1 MADRQGGA
9 RPLRIALITSSYDYI
24 KDGVALTL
32 NRLVAYLESQGIEV
46 LVFAPTSAT
55 PAFTPVGS
63 VVYVP
68 SIAMPG
74 RPEYR
79 IALGMPKRVRQRL
92 KEFDPDIMHIAV
104 PDLLGRRALKLAAQL
119 RIPVVATYHTRYEA
133 YLKHYWYLSP
143 LTGTLT
149 AYLKRFYGACREVYV
164 PSASMADVLRA
175 DGLKDNFRLWPRGID
190 AARFHPAKRS
200 MAWRARHGIG
210 PSELVIAHVSRL
222 VREKRTD
229 VLAAALRQLQAMGV
243 AHKVLIVGDGPEHAA
258 LQALLPHAVFTGAL
272 DGEELATAYA
282 SSDLFFFPSE
292 TESFGNVTLEAMAS
306 GLPCICA
313 DATGSRSLVDAG
325 VTGFLAVP
333 GRVSQFADFIAKLA
347 NDADLRAKMGAAA
360 RERALGFGWDKT
372 MARILGYYRDVLAAD
387 APVKTVT

>member
-32 NRLVAYLESQGIEV
+32 NRLVAYLESQGAQV

-55 PAFTPVGS
+55 PAFTPTGS

-79 IALGMPKRVRQRL
+79 IALGMPKAVRQRL

-143 LTGTLT
+143 LTGALT
-149 AYLKRFYGACREVYV
+149 ASLTRFYGACREVYV

-175 DGLKDNFRLWPRGID
+175 DGLRDNFRLWPRGID
-190 AARFHPAKRS
+190 AARFHPGKRS
-200 MAWRARHGIG
+200 M
-210 PSELVIAHVSRL
+210 
-222 VREKRTD
+222 
-229 VLAAALRQLQAMGV
+229 
-243 AHKVLIVGDGPEHAA
+243 
-258 LQALLPHAVFTGAL
+258 
-272 DGEELATAYA
+272 
-282 SSDLFFFPSE
+282 
-292 TESFGNVTLEAMAS
+292 
-306 GLPCICA
+306 
-313 DATGSRSLVDAG
+313 
-325 VTGFLAVP
+325 
-333 GRVSQFADFIAKLA
+333 
-347 NDADLRAKMGAAA
+347 
-360 RERALGFGWDKT
+360 
-372 MARILGYYRDVLAAD
+372 
-387 APVKTVT
+387 

>member
-1 MADRQGGA
+1 MADRQGAA

-32 NRLVAYLESQGIEV
+32 NRLVRYLESQGVEV

-55 PAFTPVGS
+55 PAFTPAGS

-79 IALGMPKRVRQRL
+79 IALGMPKAVRRRL

-104 PDLLGRRALKLAAQL
+104 PDLLGRRALKLAKKMQ
-119 RIPVVATYHTRYEA
+119 IPAVATYHTRYEA
-133 YLKHYWYLSP
+133 YLKHYWYLAA
-143 LTGTLT
+143 LTGLLT

-164 PSASMADVLRA
+164 PSDSMADVLRA

-190 AARFHPAKRS
+190 AARFDPGKRS

-210 PSELVIAHVSRL
+210 ESELVIAHVSRL

-229 VLAAALRQLQAMGV
+229 ILAAALRQLQVLGV

-258 LQALLPHAVFTGAL
+258 LQALLPEAVFTGAL
-272 DGEELATAYA
+272 DGEELAIAYA
-282 SSDLFFFPSE
+282 SADIFFFPSE

-306 GLPCICA
+306 GLPCVCA
-313 DATGSRSLVDAG
+313 DATGSRSLVAPDE
-325 VTGFLAVP
+325 TGLLAVP
-333 GRVSQFADFIAKLA
+333 GRVAQFAAHLA
-347 NDADLRAKMGAAA
+347 TLAGDAALRKRMGAAA
-360 RERALGFGWDKT
+360 RERALGFSWDKT

-387 APVKTVT
+387 AL